1 MNKLEKLK
9 TILKKMDSVLIAY
22 SGGLDSTLLLKVAQN
37 VLGDKVL
44 AVTADSATY
53 PAEELDFSKKMARKF
68 GVKHKIIRTREL
80 KDERFISNPV
90 NRCYFCK
97 LELFRRLKDIARK
110 DKFNFVVDASNI
122 SDLKDF
128 RPGAVAKKELKVRS
142 PLEEAGFTKGDIR
155 RFSKILRL
163 PTAEKPSLACLASR
177 IPYGTKISPLL
188 LSRINRAENFLR
200 KQGFTQVR
208 LRHYNGLC
216 RIEVLKSDIPRIIN
230 KRVQILDKMKELGY
244 NYVTIDLEGYRTG
257 SMNPALS
264 VKQIRQLFRKGGV
277 NEVIKK

>member
-9 TILKKMDSVLIAY
+9 TILKKMDSVLVAY

-53 PAEELDFSKKMARKF
+53 PAEELTFSKKMARKF

-80 KDERFISNPV
+80 KDEKFISNPV

-97 LELFRRLKDIARK
+97 YELFRRLKDIARK
-110 DKFNFVVDASNI
+110 DKLNFVVDASNV

-128 RPGAVAKKELKVRS
+128 RPGSIAKKELKIRS
-142 PLEEAGFTKGDIR
+142 PLEEAGFSKEDIR
-155 RFSKILRL
+155 KVSKVLGL
-163 PTAEKPSLACLASR
+163 PTADKPSLACLASR
-177 IPYGTKISPLL
+177 IPYGLRISPVI
-188 LSRINRAENFLR
+188 LSRINRAEGFL
-200 KQGFTQVR
+200 KKSGFKQVR

-216 RIEVLKSDIPRIIN
+216 RIEVDKGDIARLIRRRDYIVDKLKKI
-230 KRVQILDKMKELGY
+230 GY
-244 NYVTIDLEGYRTG
+244 DYVTVDLEGYRTG
-257 SMNPALS
+257 SMN
-264 VKQIRQLFRKGGV
+264 
-277 NEVIKK
+277 EVIKK